1 MLMIVESTVF
11 LISLHQFLFVAVVVP
26 ICVII
31 RLSIDPMSF
40 TSIVCGSRSQPYVK
54 RFVWSKIC
62 CVDKLF

>member
-11 LISLHQFLFVAVVVP
+11 LISLHQFLFVVVVP

-31 RLSIDPMSF
+31 RLSIDPMPF